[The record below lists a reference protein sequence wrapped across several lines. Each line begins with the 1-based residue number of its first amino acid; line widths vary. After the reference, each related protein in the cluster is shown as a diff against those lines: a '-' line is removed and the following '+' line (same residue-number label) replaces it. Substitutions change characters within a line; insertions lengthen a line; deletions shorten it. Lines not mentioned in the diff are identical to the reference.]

1 MAKDVLEKVFIAWGG
16 SQRLAALVGQKISAL
31 GFDPIVGG
39 GSPTELFIGT
49 QVFSQIRSCTRAVI
63 LVNGEG
69 MEANPGFGL
78 NDNLMFEWGYITGT
92 YSPNKLHVFLID
104 TSVKDLPSDLGG
116 SWATEVSTAELD
128 VEEIADVIVAAFQK
142 DATRHVELD
151 KLKIMHMWEDIKRY
165 LDTHDTSPQCSDIEL
180 AQYLIH
186 TAEVCDY
193 YMEEEYAEALLNKAH
208 PTSSILSFAILLLKA
223 NIRLALETN
232 GLATSLPFDSFTEL
246 RAVFETKFDFSY
258 QDEEFD
264 LWMRYFTTRRLS
276 LLYRLVSLNDD
287 FAEDERKALLESAL
301 SFLKEAGAILDE
313 ISSRI
318 SSDSAYVNLYRGYVE
333 RDKFRVFVA
342 FGMQEEAST
351 SNAAALVAKEAFY
364 LTYKEKYPHDTY
376 MIRQLAQEYYRS
388 LAERMEFITDVTEK
402 LVIRKTLKSFLSKL
416 DKDSGRQHAVLQ
428 ELRKMLG

>member
-69 MEANPGFGL
+69 MEASPGFGL

-276 LLYRLVSLNDD
+276 R
-287 FAEDERKALLESAL
+287 
-301 SFLKEAGAILDE
+301 
-313 ISSRI
+313 
-318 SSDSAYVNLYRGYVE
+318 
-333 RDKFRVFVA
+333 
-342 FGMQEEAST
+342 
-351 SNAAALVAKEAFY
+351 
-364 LTYKEKYPHDTY
+364 
-376 MIRQLAQEYYRS
+376 
-388 LAERMEFITDVTEK
+388 
-402 LVIRKTLKSFLSKL
+402 
-416 DKDSGRQHAVLQ
+416 
-428 ELRKMLG
+428 